1 MKVICL
7 GGGPAGLYLAISL
20 KLRDPSHEVVVVER
34 NKATDTFGWG
44 VVLSDETMDHLRAN
58 DPVSAAAVF
67 SNFAHWD
74 DVEVAIKGEAH
85 RSSGHGF
92 CGIGRMKLLNI
103 LQARAT
109 ELGAQLRFETETT
122 TDDIERYR
130 AEYDLVVA
138 CDGLNSLVRRTY
150 ESEFK
155 PNVDERRNKFVW
167 LGTHKDFD
175 AFTFAF
181 EETEWGWFWA
191 HAYRFDGDT
200 STFIVECA
208 PETWDRAGIEH
219 MSKADGVALCERVF
233 ADHLDG
239 HALMNNADH
248 LRGSAVWLQFPR
260 VTCERWYTD
269 NLVLLGDAAHTAH
282 FSIGSGTKLALED
295 SILLAEVLSQDRPR
309 DEALKE
315 YQEIRALEVLKITN
329 AARNSTTWF
338 EDIETYL
345 HLSPLQF
352 TYSLLTRSQRVSHE
366 NLRLRDPVWLSN
378 VEAMFAAQDASL
390 SPADKALKPMFVPY
404 QLRELTLANRV
415 VVSPMSMYSAKDG
428 LPDDWH
434 LVHYG
439 TLAKGGAGLVYTE
452 MTDIS
457 AEGRITPG
465 CAGIW
470 NAQQQEG
477 WARIVDFVHT
487 HTQAKL
493 CLQLGHAGPKA
504 ATRVAWEGMDE
515 PLDESDSW
523 PIMSASNIPYSSATQ
538 IPRAMT
544 RDDMDRV
551 RDEFVAAAK
560 RGHAAGFDMLELHCA
575 HGYLLSAFIT
585 PLLNNREDEYGGS
598 LENRLRYPLE
608 VFHAVREAWP
618 EERPMSVRISAT
630 DWFDGGIDAT
640 AAVAI
645 AQQFAD
651 AGVDIIDVSAGQTTP
666 DAQPVYGRMFQTPFA
681 DRIRNEVGV
690 PTMAVGNIFEADH
703 VNSILVSGRADLCC
717 LGRPHLAD
725 PNWTLR
731 AGATLGHELQSWP
744 VQYESGKDQLER
756 NLAKEALLRAAS

>member
-7 GGGPAGLYLAISL
+7 GGGPAGLYLAISM

-58 DPVSAAAVF
+58 DPVSAASVF

-74 DVEVAIKGEAH
+74 DVEVVIKGESH

-122 TDDIERYR
+122 VEDIERYR
-130 AEYDLVVA
+130 TEFDLVVA

-150 ESEFK
+150 EAQFK
-155 PNVDERRNKFVW
+155 PSIDERRNKFVW

-219 MSKADGVALCERVF
+219 MSKEDGVALCERIF

-309 DEALKE
+309 DEALEE

-366 NLRLRDPVWLSN
+366 NLRLRDPAWLSN
-378 VEAMFAAQDASL
+378 VEAMFAAQDAGTRA
-390 SPADKALKPMFVPY
+390 ADVALKPMFVPY

-415 VVSPMSMYSAKDG
+415 VVSPMSMYSAKGG
-428 LPDDWH
+428 LADDWH

-439 TLAKGGAGLVYTE
+439 SLAKGGAGLVYTE

-457 AEGRITPG
+457 EEGRITPG

-470 NAQQQEG
+470 NRQQQEA

-487 HTQAKL
+487 HTQAKM

-523 PIMSASNIPYSSATQ
+523 PIISASNIPYSSTTQ

-544 RDDMDRV
+544 QADMERGK
-551 RDEFVAAAK
+551 DEFVAAAK
-560 RGHAAGFDMLELHCA
+560 RGLAAGFDMLELHCA

-598 LENRLRYPLE
+598 LENRLRYPLA
-608 VFHAVREAWP
+608 VFRAVREVWP

-681 DRIRNEVGV
+681 DRIRNEVGI

-703 VNSILVSGRADLCC
+703 INSILVSGRADLCC

-731 AGATLGHELQSWP
+731 AGAALGHEQLNWP
-744 VQYESGKDQLER
+744 VQYESGKEQLER